1 MAWFSWV
8 ALLVVVAGAALAAYC
23 AMQFTTMPI
32 LFFGHIAA
40 MLLCWWLMT
49 SGSVIYAVAKLWSGS
64 RDSARTFH
72 AAIQSA
78 AVLAAVAGYVCIF
91 SNHRLVGGS
100 QFGFDPGNPPAKTL
114 HALFGYIVLS
124 LILLQAFQGWSK
136 FMGLQACNMALILTT
151 FPFTEAL
158 FVTLAGGFLLLTFLA
173 VVIAGPAGKSV
184 ASARPKQRVTRPC
197 LMADFN

>member
-136 FMGLQACNMALILTT
+136 FMGLQT
-151 FPFTEAL
+151 
-158 FVTLAGGFLLLTFLA
+158 
-173 VVIAGPAGKSV
+173 GKLRFSRPRDQLRSHPDS
-184 ASARPKQRVTRPC
+184 SARAWLSTRPR
-197 LMADFN
+197 LATWP